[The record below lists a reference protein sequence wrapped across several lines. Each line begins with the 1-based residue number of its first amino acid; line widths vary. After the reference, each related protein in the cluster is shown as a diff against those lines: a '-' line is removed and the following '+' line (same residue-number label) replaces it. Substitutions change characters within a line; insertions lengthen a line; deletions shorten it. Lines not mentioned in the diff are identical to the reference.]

1 MSHQEPPRE
10 QPEPQQQDTTEPE
23 VPDPEVVVDAVRR
36 QFPVNYKLRILD
48 EADRCTNRK
57 QVGELLRRE
66 GLYASYLSKWRVQR
80 AQGQLQGL
88 SPKKRGRP
96 PTQGPAAAELDRLR
110 RENERLRAKLAQAE
124 AIIDVQKKL
133 ATLLGLTSDE
143 TESNE
148 HES

>member
-1 MSHQEPPRE
+1 MSHQVPPKE
-10 QPEPQQQDTTEPE
+10 QPEPQHQDTAETE
-23 VPDPEVVVDAVRR
+23 VSDPEVIVDAVRR
-36 QFPVNYKLRILD
+36 QFPVSYKLRILD
-48 EADRCTNRK
+48 EADRCTSRK

-88 SPKKRGRP
+88 SPQKRGR
-96 PTQGPAAAELDRLR
+96 PTQGPAAAELDRLQ
-110 RENERLRAKLAQAE
+110 RENDRLRAKLEQAE

-143 TESNE
+143 TKSNE
-148 HES
+148 PES

>member
-1 MSHQEPPRE
+1 MSHQEPPKE
-10 QPEPQQQDTTEPE
+10 QLEPQQLDQAEAE
-23 VPDPEVVVDAVRR
+23 IPDPEVITDAVRR
-36 QFPVNYKLRILD
+36 QFPVSYKLRILD

-88 SPKKRGRP
+88 SPQKRGR

-110 RENERLRAKLAQAE
+110 RENERLRAKLEQAE

-133 ATLLGLTSDE
+133 ATLLGLTSAE
-143 TESNE
+143 TNGNE